1 MNEKSTPIKFLK
13 FKFSIYLYIIFI
25 FKEFIEYN
33 SKPDIDF
40 KIEIIKIYKI
50 N

>member
-1 MNEKSTPIKFLK
+1 MEKSTPIKFIK

-33 SKPDIDF
+33 SKPDIDL

>member
-1 MNEKSTPIKFLK
+1 MEKSTPIKFIK

-25 FKEFIEYN
+25 FIEYN
-33 SKPDIDF
+33 NKPDIDL

>member
-1 MNEKSTPIKFLK
+1 MEKSTPIKFLK
-13 FKFSIYLYIIFI
+13 FKFYIYLYIIFI
-25 FKEFIEYN
+25 FKEIIEYN
-33 SKPDIDF
+33 SKPDIEV

>member
-1 MNEKSTPIKFLK
+1 MRCEISFDMKLVLNYT
-13 FKFSIYLYIIFI
+13 SITLFLYIN
-25 FKEFIEYN
+25 EFIEYN
-33 SKPDIDF
+33 NKTDIEV

>member
-1 MNEKSTPIKFLK
+1 MKKSTQIKFIK
-13 FKFSIYLYIIFI
+13 FKFSTHLYNILI

-33 SKPDIDF
+33 NKPDIEV
-40 KIEIIKIYKI
+40 KIEIIKICKI